1 MISSREYRGP
11 LSGRYNDLML
21 PLALLCLEKQEQAA
35 EDALL
40 RL

>member
-1 MISSREYRGP
+1 MISPREHPGP

-21 PLALLCLEKQEQAA
+21 SLALLCLEKQEQAA
-35 EDALL
+35 EDVLL